1 MDRRVALILVVIVLG
16 TVFLFGL
23 APAVQLSRTS
33 PGAIVKQTSGTVTPD
48 RGSRWW
54 TWIFLTAQL
63 ALTVVFLVRLNVT
76 MMQYYVL
83 QTRDPVIDARRIVTF
98 AVTLPRERYRDP
110 DQRDRLLT
118 QLAER
123 LDGTRGVQAVGLA
136 GTMPFQPGPL
146 RRVVRDT
153 DAVSKTTPPIQTL
166 AIDAGFFRA
175 LGVSLIEG
183 RTFDRRVATDFGDA
197 IVVNQRLAQ
206 ILFPGERAV
215 GRRVRLDAA
224 SGPGSR
230 EEIRTI
236 VGVAPAFRQQP
247 TFQPDPIAYVPFS
260 IDTIAS
266 AAVLVRTDADVSAL
280 PPAIRDELR
289 ALDPEI
295 AANRLMTLEQVRWEA
310 RWNAR
315 VSTEILT
322 TVAVVALGLA
332 TFGLAALTAYTVT
345 QRRRELGVR
354 LALGATSAQIVRL
367 VLRRVAVQVL
377 VGLGFGWIASIV
389 WNSLFETQGGNGPAN
404 IVMVGTILAAVSL
417 VMSARPAWRAGRIDP
432 QAVLRQE

>member
-1 MDRRVALILVVIVLG
+1 
-16 TVFLFGL
+16 
-23 APAVQLSRTS
+23 
-33 PGAIVKQTSGTVTPD
+33 
-48 RGSRWW
+48 
-54 TWIFLTAQL
+54 
-63 ALTVVFLVRLNVT
+63 LNVT

-432 QAVLRQE
+432 LAVLRQE